1 MYALEKQE
9 RCSDVWRRC
18 AVCCSREPVAK
29 VLDGLKDHQKWR
41 LVYVPV
47 EIFADVEQADAA

>member
-1 MYALEKQE
+1 MYALEKWE
-9 RCSDVWRRC
+9 HGGIWRRC
-18 AVCCSREPVAK
+18 AVCCSREPVEK
-29 VLDGLKDHQKWR
+29 VLDGLKDHRKWR